1 MLKNRLLQLFKDNAG
16 KGYGLRSEA
25 SGDVPAIY
33 LYDAIGEWYGVT
45 ARDFARELNSI
56 KADTVD
62 LFIDSP
68 GGDVFDARAIATTI
82 QRSGKTV
89 NAKIDG
95 VCASAATTV
104 ALACSSAEMAAG
116 TRFMIHNAWTLGIG
130 NAAEFRSLAALL
142 DGVDDDI
149 AADYIAKT
157 GKTMEDI
164 KSMMA
169 AETWMSAQ
177 EALNAKFVDSI
188 FDGRTKNAMRWD
200 LSAYDNAPK
209 DMDPQE
215 EEPTVYD
222 RDRYERRLFLVENA
236 R

>member
-1 MLKNRLLQLFKDNAG
+1 MLKSRLLQLFRDNVG
-16 KGYGLRSEA
+16 KGYGLRSES
-25 SGDVPAIY
+25 SGDVATIY
-33 LYDAIGEWYGVT
+33 LYDAIGDWYGVT
-45 ARDFARELNSI
+45 AKDFAKELGGI
-56 KADTVD
+56 KAESID

-104 ALACSSAEMAAG
+104 ALACSSVEMAAG

-130 NAAEFRSLAALL
+130 NAAELRALASLL

-149 AADYIAKT
+149 SADYVAKT
-157 GKTMEDI
+157 GKTVDDI
-164 KSMMA
+164 KALMA

-177 EALNAKFVDSI
+177 EALDAKFIDSI
-188 FDGRTKNAMRWD
+188 FDGRAKNAMRWN

-209 DMDPQE
+209 DMAQQE
-215 EEPTVYD
+215 EEPIVYD
-222 RDRYERRLFLVENA
+222 RGRYERRLFLVDAGN
-236 R
+236 